1 MSKTPTK
8 PHVGQKKLQK
18 KSKYDKYDVSGDGV
32 VSDNELELV
41 KGNQEMEAKEAK
53 ADAQRRMSWV
63 ALLGMVIYTGLLFS
77 PIIPVERVNALG
89 DLLGLYY
96 IGQASVIGFYFGAQA
111 YMSKK

>member
-1 MSKTPTK
+1 MSETTIK

-18 KSKYDKYDVSGDGV
+18 NSKYDKYDVSGDGV
-32 VSDNELELV
+32 VDDEELELV
-41 KGNQEMEAKEAK
+41 KEINELEAKEEK

-63 ALLGMVIYTGLLFS
+63 ALLGMVGFTGLLFS
-77 PIIPVERVNALG
+77 PIVPVERVNALG

-111 YMSKK
+111 YMSRK

>member
-8 PHVGQKKLQK
+8 PHVGQKKLQN
-18 KSKYDKYDVSGDGV
+18 KSKYNKYDVSGDGV

-41 KGNQEMEAKEAK
+41 KGIQEMEAREEK

-111 YMSKK
+111 YMSRK